1 MLGDEK
7 NIHSWKNV
15 RTFLLIITMAKS
27 RFVFLIVFFSLIKI
41 HTKISIYTV
50 FFWCLSGD
58 SVLHPSV
65 HVETVGR
72 WQNQD
77 VGEWTSQAYHWWR
90 RAKGSKEFAH
100 QLLHSQ
106 HPQTHSLCLQV
117 HLLRGSQFRQRHR
130 ADLLNWFVSWKS
142 FQNLPVFSQDP
153 FIGIAILSV
162 KKSILRP
169 WHNKW
174 KNKREE

>member
-1 MLGDEK
+1 MKKYQFMEK
-7 NIHSWKNV
+7 CTNISLNCNNGQFKIC
-15 RTFLLIITMAKS
+15 LLS
-27 RFVFLIVFFSLIKI
+27 VFFSLINI
-41 HTKISIYTV
+41 HTKISITILY

-58 SVLHPSV
+58 SVLRPSV

-77 VGEWTSQAYHWWR
+77 VGEWTSQAYHRWR

-130 ADLLNWFVSWKS
+130 ADLLNWFVSWKGS
-142 FQNLPVFSQDP
+142 RTYQYVRK
-153 FIGIAILSV
+153 ILSLV
-162 KKSILRP
+162 
-169 WHNKW
+169 
-174 KNKREE
+174 